1 MSVALVCRETGCG
14 AFEWDAGHSFN
25 GAHLAG
31 MVTWRNVD
39 HHSARGEEPQSGVW
53 ALGRRST
60 VRQLQ
65 WPFALPL

>member
-1 MSVALVCRETGCG
+1 MGCG
-14 AFEWDAGHSFN
+14 AFIY

-31 MVTWRNVD
+31 MVTWRIVD

-53 ALGRRST
+53 GLGRGST

-65 WPFALPL
+65 WTFALPL